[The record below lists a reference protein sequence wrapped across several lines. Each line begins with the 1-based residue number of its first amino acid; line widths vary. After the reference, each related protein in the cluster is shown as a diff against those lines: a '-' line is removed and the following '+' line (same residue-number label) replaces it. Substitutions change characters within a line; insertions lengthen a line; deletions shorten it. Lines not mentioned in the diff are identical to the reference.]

1 VSDGDFELALRVY
14 YEDTD
19 ALGIVYHANYLK
31 FMERAR
37 TDWLRSRSERH
48 AALRAR
54 HGVVFVVT
62 RIDVRFQQPAR
73 LDDRL
78 RVGLRLTRMGRAG
91 FDVQQW
97 VRRGEAPRPTETLC
111 NATVRVA
118 CLDGHSMRPQ
128 RIPDSLLLE
137 LQGDH

>member
-1 VSDGDFELALRVY
+1 MNDVVFEGSQRVY

-37 TDWLRSRSERH
+37 TDWLRSASSDH
-48 AALRAR
+48 ASLRER

-62 RIDVRFQQPAR
+62 RIDVRFKQPAR
-73 LDDRL
+73 LDDVL
-78 RVGLRLTRMGRAG
+78 TVGVRLTRMGRAG
-91 FDVQQW
+91 FDMQQW
-97 VRRGEAPRPTETLC
+97 VSRGTPAAETQTLC
-111 NATVRVA
+111 TARVRLA
-118 CLDGHSMRPQ
+118 CLDAHSMTPA
-128 RIPDSLLLE
+128 RIPEPLLLE